1 MFGYKGSTGNV
12 RDFQLFLLVFQLFS
26 RMSWPVRCSIFVRF
40 SCSFIMHYTAEEY
53 TDMIICYGIAM
64 ENALAAERIYAER
77 FPNRRHPSHITISRC
92 VRRSKET
99 GFLLPQKQHFVNVPV
114 RRQVNIDEQV
124 LREFE
129 ENPNY
134 SIRRVART
142 LGITRNMVHRIIKQN
157 GLHPFHYQRV
167 QQLLPRDEGPRIY
180 FCEGIFIFHPF
191 LHLHILSKQ

>member
-1 MFGYKGSTGNV
+1 MFINHRFDFEMFGYEGSTGNI

-40 SCSFIMHYTAEEY
+40 TCSFT
-53 TDMIICYGIAM
+53 
-64 ENALAAERIYAER
+64 
-77 FPNRRHPSHITISRC
+77 SHITISRC

-142 LGITRNMVHRIIKQN
+142 LGITRNMVHRIIKQCSN
-157 GLHPFHYQRV
+157 FFRV
-167 QQLLPRDEGPRIY
+167 MKDHA
-180 FCEGIFIFHPF
+180 FIFVKVF
-191 LHLHILSKQ
+191 SYFTLFYIYTF